1 MQMKMNLVVLRQYF
15 DEEETESISID
26 KALAVL
32 IVNYPRMS
40 KKDIISGLRRG
51 MYYQTPG
58 AVYWAR
64 TEF

>member
-1 MQMKMNLVVLRQYF
+1 MKNQLAVLRHYF
-15 DEEETESISID
+15 DEEEAEPITLN

-32 IVNYPRMS
+32 TVNYPRMS

-51 MYYQTPG
+51 IYYQTPG